1 MSFLDGATGNWLIV
15 SWFLFFHP
23 HSGLDH
29 QPNFLKYWNGERS
42 GILILEGA
50 VVAKRPNVRMLTT
63 LTDWLAYKWKLPTPE
78 IELHCSDVCTWPN
91 KLLFAISLNF
101 ILWKSWVV
109 LYSVVCLSGIG
120 VTRPILTQYHQVP
133 LIIHNLVRHSS
144 ANWIISLF
152 TTHLMSHA

>member
-50 VVAKRPNVRMLTT
+50 VVAKRPNVQMLTT

-78 IELHCSDVCTWPN
+78 IELHCSDVCTWLN
-91 KLLFAISLNF
+91 KLLSSPIFC
-101 ILWKSWVV
+101 
-109 LYSVVCLSGIG
+109 CLSVRHRCHPTKSTHFPYIQAFKPFADP
-120 VTRPILTQYHQVP
+120 VPPNTKQYQLILTKYQP
-133 LIIHNLVRHSS
+133 LL
-144 ANWIISLF
+144 
-152 TTHLMSHA
+152 